1 MHNHLEEGDCG
12 NTHVLEVVR
21 VVLPWLFV
29 PDYFLFPLVI
39 TIQSIAVGIYELDTV
54 LQLYY
59 P

>member
-1 MHNHLEEGDCG
+1 MHNHLEESDCG
-12 NTHVLEVVR
+12 NAHVLEVLR
-21 VVLPWLFV
+21 VGLPWLFIL
-29 PDYFLFPLVI
+29 DDFLFPLVI